1 MKSRNL
7 LESFNYAF
15 EGIIHTLKT
24 QRNMRIHFTATVAV
38 LVASLL
44 FKLTKFEVIILFFT
58 IAFVIVAEMLN
69 TAIEVVVDLITK
81 EHHPMA
87 AIAKNVAAGA
97 VLIASVTSLVVGYLI
112 FYPKIDP
119 MIPRVIVV
127 LQKTPANLS
136 LIAIVLT
143 IVLVITGK
151 ALTKSGT
158 PVQGGMPSGHTA
170 LSASA
175 ATAIFF
181 ISKNGL
187 ITILTLFLLFMVAES
202 RIENKIHS
210 WFEVIIGGL
219 LGFLLTLLIFQLMI

>member
-15 EGIIHTLKT
+15 EGIIHALKT
-24 QRNMRIHFTATVAV
+24 QRNMRLHFTATTLV
-38 LVASLL
+38 LLASLL
-44 FKLTKFEVIILFFT
+44 FQLTKVEIIILFFT
-58 IAFVIVAEMLN
+58 IAFVIVAEMVN
-69 TAIEVVVDLITK
+69 TAIEVVVDLITL

-97 VLIASVTSLVVGYLI
+97 VLIASVMAVVVGYLI

-119 MIPRVIVV
+119 LIPIVIVT
-127 LQKTPANLS
+127 LQKTPAHLS
-136 LIAIVLT
+136 LIAILIT
-143 IVLVITGK
+143 IVLVIVGK
-151 ALTKSGT
+151 TLTKSGT

-181 ISKNGL
+181 ISKNSL
-187 ITILTLFLLFMVAES
+187 VALLAAFLLFMVAES

-210 WFEVIIGGL
+210 WDEVLVGGL
-219 LGFLLTLLIFQLMI
+219 LGFLLTLLVFQVMV